1 VKRSRCNP
9 ARRFLTAFGG
19 SGRTRSWLGL
29 VFGLLVTPR
38 GASADPIRP
47 YLVDR
52 VDRDGA
58 PLAEDVPAAKPEPTI
73 PDPEPQEARTF
84 LLLDL
89 RWDRGVPSLVATTAV
104 DFGSPRRT
112 ARIFGRFAL
121 ELFRGKELVERVRF
135 DFPLLGAADEK
146 GAIHVAPSLRTRV
159 GVYFPKLAK
168 DAGTRFELVDRRT
181 GNRWMVPL
189 EIFEAR

>member
-1 VKRSRCNP
+1 MGNRLEGDAVKR
-9 ARRFLTAFGG
+9 FW
-19 SGRTRSWLGL
+19 WLSL
-29 VFGLLVTPR
+29 ALGLLVVSAG

-47 YLVDR
+47 NLVDR
-52 VDRDGA
+52 IDRDGA
-58 PLAEDVPAAKPEPTI
+58 PLAEDVAPAKPEPTI
-73 PDPEPQEARTF
+73 PDPEAQESRVF

-89 RWDRGVPSLVATTAV
+89 RWDRGVPSLLSTSTV
-104 DFGSPRRT
+104 DFGSPRKT

-146 GAIHVAPSLRTRV
+146 GALHVAPGLRTRV

-181 GNRWMVPL
+181 GNRWTIPH
-189 EIFEAR
+189 EIFDGR

>member
-1 VKRSRCNP
+1 MLVVS
-9 ARRFLTAFGG
+9 AGG
-19 SGRTRSWLGL
+19 
-29 VFGLLVTPR
+29 
-38 GASADPIRP
+38 AAADPIRP
-47 YLVDR
+47 NLVDR
-52 VDRDGA
+52 IDRDGA

-73 PDPEPQEARTF
+73 PDPEARAF

-89 RWDRGVPSLVATTAV
+89 RWDRGVPSLVSTSTV
-104 DFGSPRRT
+104 DFGSPRKT

-146 GAIHVAPSLRTRV
+146 GALHIAPGLRTRV

-181 GNRWMVPL
+181 GNRWTIPH
-189 EIFEAR
+189 EIFDGR